1 MSGQS
6 NSSSTSGNFIRRLFQ
21 RARRGV
27 GSCFS
32 VGPSSPAV
40 AGTAGRP
47 RITTVIKP
55 DGSLMEYYLP
65 IRVRYVLL
73 TTQCLSS
80 VVCDADELSYG
91 RHVQALDSDHLLRPG
106 NIYFVLPKKC
116 LKYPLTA
123 AEMAALASRA
133 NGAFAK
139 AASLEKKKKKIRGSR
154 GSAWKGVRILPV
166 AVAAQDSDGYE
177 RMNEDC
183 VFCGGSGAGVPIA
196 EVLDAWKTPIEDFVD
211 GDEELEN
218 LLKEMA
224 ERNKRQNFYKRK
236 KYSPTLSAI
245 PEDNKIS
252 V

>member
-1 MSGQS
+1 
-6 NSSSTSGNFIRRLFQ
+6 
-21 RARRGV
+21 
-27 GSCFS
+27 
-32 VGPSSPAV
+32 
-40 AGTAGRP
+40 
-47 RITTVIKP
+47 
-55 DGSLMEYYLP
+55 MEYYLP
-65 IRVRYVLL
+65 IRVRCVLL

-106 NIYFVLPKKC
+106 NIYFVLPEKC

-139 AASLEKKKKKIRGSR
+139 AASSEEKKKKKKKKKIRGGR

-183 VFCGGSGAGVPIA
+183 VFCGGGGAGVPIA
-196 EVLDAWKTPIEDFVD
+196 EVLDACKTPIEDFVGGEMQ
-211 GDEELEN
+211 GDDELEN

-224 ERNKRQNFYKRK
+224 ERNKKQNFYRRK
-236 KYSPTLSAI
+236 KYSPTLSTI
-245 PEDNKIS
+245 PEDSLLIS
-252 V
+252 PIF